1 MTDGVDIRP
10 SDPFGPEAVY
20 LVGRLSAELASMYP
34 EDAAAGA
41 GDFHPRDAAGPGRAF
56 LVAWLG
62 SRPVGCAALRPME
75 PGVAEFKRLYVEP
88 DARGR
93 GIARLLLIAL
103 ESKAR
108 DLGYT
113 AVRVETGL
121 RQVPSQRVI
130 KSSGFEP
137 IPNYG
142 IYVGNPLSLCFEK
155 PLI

>member
-34 EDAAAGA
+34 EDDDAGA
-41 GDFHPRDAAGPGRAF
+41 GDFHPDDAAGPGRAF
-56 LVAWLG
+56 LVAWLE
-62 SRPVGCAALRPME
+62 SRPVGCAAMRPME

-93 GIARLLLIAL
+93 GIAHRLLAGL
-103 ESKAR
+103 EVFAR

-113 AVRVETGL
+113 AVRVETGI
-121 RQVPSQRVI
+121 RQIASWHVI
-130 KSSGFEP
+130 LSAGFEP
-137 IPNYG
+137 IPKYG

-155 PLI
+155 RLT

>member
-34 EDAAAGA
+34 EDDDAGA
-41 GDFHPRDAAGPGRAF
+41 GDFHSDDAAGPGRAF
-56 LVAWLG
+56 LVAWLE

-108 DLGYT
+108 EFGYT

-137 IPNYG
+137 IPKYG
-142 IYVGNPLSLCFEK
+142 IYVGNPLSVCFEK
-155 PLI
+155 RLI